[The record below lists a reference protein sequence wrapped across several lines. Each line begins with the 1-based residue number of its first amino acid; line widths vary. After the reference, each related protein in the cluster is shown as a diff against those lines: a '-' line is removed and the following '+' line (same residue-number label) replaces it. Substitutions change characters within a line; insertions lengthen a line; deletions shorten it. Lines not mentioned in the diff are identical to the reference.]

1 MSRAPANR
9 TTGLFSLDP
18 MDPCLPLD
26 VLAASQFTDRGP
38 WQKDSTTG
46 PHEPMCAPG
55 WLKDAHFLA
64 LVGPWRASAVGSRAE
79 LPATPLNR
87 DGSGM
92 WRSGNGTYR
101 ARLESHGRTKR
112 HDSQGCR
119 RTTPSR
125 VHGRHLPAGCLGV
138 ELGVAPAHPEGD
150 LFFAKHG
157 RGGPSRSGASVPC
170 GRQISAPG
178 PPPRTRAPAPADK
191 HSCVFA
197 DSGLWLLAWP
207 FGCVV
212 HEQTRHLVKESFCS
226 Q

>member
-46 PHEPMCAPG
+46 PHEPMCAPD

-101 ARLESHGRTKR
+101 ARLESHGRTKSR
-112 HDSQGCR
+112 TPKAAAGPPRAGFTDGTSQLAALEWNWVWPPPIPRETCSS
-119 RTTPSR
+119 PSMAEEDL
-125 VHGRHLPAGCLGV
+125 HA
-138 ELGVAPAHPEGD
+138 VAPPCLVED
-150 LFFAKHG
+150 RYPP
-157 RGGPSRSGASVPC
+157 RGLHRALGLQP
-170 GRQISAPG
+170 RQISTAVCSLTRGCGSWPG
-178 PPPRTRAPAPADK
+178 
-191 HSCVFA
+191 
-197 DSGLWLLAWP
+197 
-207 FGCVV
+207 
-212 HEQTRHLVKESFCS
+212 HLVVWCMNRRDTW
-226 Q
+226 

>member
-1 MSRAPANR
+1 
-9 TTGLFSLDP
+9 

-26 VLAASQFTDRGP
+26 VLAASQFTGWGP

-92 WRSGNGTYR
+92 WRSGNGTHR

-178 PPPRTRAPAPADK
+178 PPPCTRAPAPADK
-191 HSCVFA
+191 HSCVFT